1 MQINNHG
8 TINQFKDDFN
18 KPNTIFLAHSK
29 RMHWVCFSNFYLET
43 SKNKANGY
51 YVIYDCFNKGDKEFS
66 TRDSWLFKILTY
78 TLKN

>member
-29 RMHWVCFSNFYLET
+29 RMHWVCFSNVYHIVFIFT
-43 SKNKANGY
+43 ISKN
-51 YVIYDCFNKGDKEFS
+51 
-66 TRDSWLFKILTY
+66 
-78 TLKN
+78 